1 MAFKTILMVTGTEQ
15 GDQDLKLAADL
26 CEETGAH
33 LSILALALAAPPP
46 VGAYGAVI
54 SEGWLEERQEDE
66 KRLDERKSAVSAFIA
81 SRAISADVS
90 SAYTET
96 GSGAALVGERARYA
110 DLTLVGPDL
119 LSAGTLREKVL
130 DGALF
135 SSGKP
140 LLMVPAGSKVTLK
153 PKRVM
158 VAWDSRIEASRAV
171 REARHLLVS
180 AREVHL
186 VLVDPIADE
195 FHQGA
200 EPGADAATYL
210 ARHGAKVTVER
221 LPSGGRSVA
230 DVLSRHAVDTGADLL
245 VMGAYGHSRL
255 RERIFG
261 GVTKTM
267 LTEPPVPV
275 LMAR

>member
-1 MAFKTILMVTGTEQ
+1 MTFKTILMVTGTDQ
-15 GDQDLKLAADL
+15 GDQDLKLAASL
-26 CEETGAH
+26 GEETGAH
-33 LSILALALAAPPP
+33 ISILALALAAPPP

-54 SEGWLEERQEDE
+54 SDGWLEERQADE
-66 KRLDERKSAVSAFIA
+66 QRLEERQRAVSAFLA

-90 SAYTET
+90 SVYTET
-96 GSGAALVGERARYA
+96 GSGGTLVGERARYA
-110 DLTLVGPDL
+110 DLTLIGPEIL
-119 LSAGTLREKVL
+119 AAGTLKEKVL

-140 LLMVPAGSKVTLK
+140 VLLIPEASKATLK

-158 VAWDSRIEASRAV
+158 IAWDSRIEASRAV

-180 AREVHL
+180 ANDVHL
-186 VLVDPIADE
+186 VLVDPIADA

-200 EPGADAATYL
+200 EPGADAAAYL
-210 ARHGAKVTVER
+210 ARHGARVTVER

-230 DVLSRHAVDTGADLL
+230 DVLSRHAVDMGADLL

-255 RERIFG
+255 REFIFG
-261 GVTKTM
+261 GVTKSM
-267 LTEPPVPV
+267 LNKPPVPV